1 MCYATARALAIY
13 YDIPC
18 ESTPLEKLSLPKSKI
33 KVLLLENIHKSAVEL
48 FKRNGYANVE
58 SLRDAPGADDLKGL
72 LKDVHILGIRSR
84 TKLTKEVL
92 QSAEKLLTVGAFCIG
107 TNQVD
112 LTCAKRLGIP
122 VFNAPYSNTRSVA
135 ELVIAE
141 IIMLFRGIPA
151 RNWGA
156 HEGGWDKTVKGAR
169 EIRGKI
175 IGIVG
180 YGHIGTQLSVI
191 AESLGM
197 QVRFYDIVEKL
208 AIGNAAP
215 CRSLDELLGIAD
227 VVTLHVPETP
237 ETKDM
242 MTAAKFK
249 KMKKGAFFINASR
262 GTVVDIPALAEALK
276 SGYVAGAAVDVFPKE
291 PKGPEEEFKS
301 PLRGLR
307 NVILTPHIGGS
318 TEEAQA
324 NIGGE
329 VAEKLVKYSDNGST
343 LGAVNF
349 VEVALPP
356 QSNATRFMHI
366 HRDEPGVMARISEL
380 FSRRGINIAGQY
392 LRTDGQIGYVVTDV
406 IGRVQVGMGI
416 RKELAAVPGT
426 VRTRFLY
433 EAPK

>member
-1 MCYATARALAIY
+1 VLVHGSQSRSHNTY
-13 YDIPC
+13 

-33 KVLLLENIHKSAVEL
+33 KVLLVENIHKSAVEL

-58 SLRDAPGADDLKGL
+58 SLRDAFDADELKKK

-84 TKLTKEVL
+84 TKLSKDVL
-92 QSAEKLLTVGAFCIG
+92 EAGEKLLTVGAFCIG
-107 TNQVD
+107 TNQID
-112 LTCAKRLGIP
+112 LKAAKRLGIP

-135 ELVIAE
+135 ELVLAE
-141 IIMLFRGIPA
+141 IIMLFRGIPQ
-151 RNWGA
+151 RSWGA

-169 EIRGKI
+169 EIRGKV

-180 YGHIGTQLSVI
+180 YGHIGTQLSII
-191 AESLGM
+191 AEAMGM
-197 QVRFYDIVEKL
+197 QVRFYDIIEKL
-208 AIGNAAP
+208 ALGNAQP
-215 CRSLDELLGIAD
+215 CESLDELLELAD

-237 ETKDM
+237 ETKNM
-242 MTAAKFK
+242 ITAAKLK

-276 SGYVAGAAVDVFPKE
+276 SGHLAGAAVDVFPKE
-291 PKGPEEEFKS
+291 PSGPEEKFKS
-301 PLRGLR
+301 PLQGLR

-324 NIGGE
+324 NIGAE

-356 QSNATRFMHI
+356 QSNTTRFMHI
-366 HRDEPGVMARISEL
+366 HRDEPGVMARISET
-380 FSRRGINIAGQY
+380 FSRREINIAGQY
-392 LRTDGQIGYVVTDV
+392 LRTDGEIGYVVTDV

-416 RKELAAVPGT
+416 RKELAAIPGT

-433 EAPK
+433 EAPPKK